1 MSDKE
6 QPQWFKDFIAKGQ
19 GGNSQKPGSATD
31 AITGTIAGK
40 VDGVIDPLIVG
51 FKRLATGTA
60 DASSAVDLV
69 KGLGKN
75 IPIIGGVIDKVG
87 DFGNAAIAVNTQLNR
102 LSESGVSYRNNLGQF
117 MESALGAR
125 MSLDGWE
132 KMLAKSSQQLTTFGA
147 TAGQGAINFGLAA
160 KQMQEMP
167 AGTQLR
173 EMGVS
178 AEHLNDVLLLS
189 ASSRTKLDLAD
200 KNSRDQA
207 VASALDLATQMD
219 SVAKITGKNKE
230 ALMKEQKDQLARAD
244 VQAALLGMTKEQQK
258 SYEEVKKGLVGAG
271 KGVND
276 LFSEMVTGGVR
287 SEKGRAM
294 AASVGS
300 ENAAEMQRI
309 AMAMK
314 TANPEEQERLKK
326 ELELVN
332 VKIAEY
338 QASDTGRAQA
348 QYAKGSLGSTAQEN
362 LMERLEYVKQV
373 KDLKDAGKSDV
384 EILAELKKRPA
395 NEQAGIKPDSKDG
408 KMDEGSK
415 LGRTINNVDQA
426 IGGMSAAL
434 GGHFK
439 KAGDEVGTMS
449 GEMNKLNGELK
460 SYAANP
466 NKFSGNI
473 DELMAKVKGKD
484 TSKEL
489 SSAEAK
495 GVTSGGVITKVP
507 ARASGSP
514 GWGSFLSGG
523 AGLDSVFEDFGK
535 ASPAMLHGKETVAKP
550 EQLMALVQKVKQQAE
565 SQISQVT
572 KNVPNMPGMNQAA
585 KATEGFAGI
594 GSNGGEVTNMFKEMF
609 DRLNSTLETLAAN
622 SSDMLN
628 KADRQIKVT
637 KSSAS
642 GNRIG

>member
-6 QPQWFKDFIAKGQ
+6 QPQWFKDFIAKSQ
-19 GGNSQKPGSATD
+19 GGNSQKSGSATD

-75 IPIIGGVIDKVG
+75 IPVIGGVIDKVG

-102 LSESGVSYRNNLGQF
+102 LSETGVSYRNNLGQF

-132 KMLAKSSQQLTTFGA
+132 KMLAKSSQQLTVLGS

-178 AEHLNDVLLLS
+178 AEHLNEVLLLS

-258 SYEEVKKGLVGAG
+258 SYEEIKKGLVGAG

-287 SEKGRAM
+287 SEKGRTM
-294 AASVGS
+294 AASIGS

-309 AMAMK
+309 ATAMK

-332 VKIAEY
+332 VKIAQY

-348 QYAKGSLGSTAQEN
+348 QYAKGGLGSAAQEN

-373 KDLKDAGKSDV
+373 KDLKDQGKSDV
-384 EILAELKKRPA
+384 EILAELKKRSA
-395 NEQAGIKPDSKDG
+395 NEQAGAKPDSKDG
-408 KMDEGSK
+408 KVEEGSK

-449 GEMNKLNGELK
+449 GEMNKLNSELK

-473 DELMAKVKGKD
+473 DELMAKVKGAD

-489 SSAEAK
+489 ASAEAK
-495 GVTSGGVITKVP
+495 KVTSGGVVAPVVK
-507 ARASGSP
+507 RATGSP
-514 GWGSFLSGG
+514 GWGSFLSGSG
-523 AGLDSVFEDFGK
+523 GLDSVFEDFGK

-550 EQLMALVQKVKQQAE
+550 EQLQALVQKVKDSVEKQFSAA
-565 SQISQVT
+565 SA
-572 KNVPNMPGMNQAA
+572 NVPNLPGMGATA
-585 KATEGFAGI
+585 KTTEGFAGI

-622 SSDMLN
+622 SSDMLS

-637 KSSAS
+637 KSSAT
-642 GNRIG
+642 GNRI

>member
-1 MSDKE
+1 MNDKE
-6 QPQWFKDFIAKGQ
+6 APQWFKDFIAKGQ
-19 GGNSQKPGSATD
+19 GGNSQKPGSAGD
-31 AITGTIAGK
+31 AITGTIASK
-40 VDGVIDPLIVG
+40 VDGVIDPLMTG
-51 FKRLATGTA
+51 FKKLATGTA

-75 IPIIGGVIDKVG
+75 IPIIGGVVDKLG
-87 DFGNAAIAVNTQLNR
+87 DLGLGAVAINSQLNR
-102 LSESGVSYRNNLGQF
+102 LTETGVSYRNNIGQF

-132 KMLAKSSQQLTTFGA
+132 KMLSKSSQQLTAFGS

-160 KQMQEMP
+160 KEMQQMP

-207 VASALDLATQMD
+207 VTSALDLATQMD
-219 SVAKITGKNKE
+219 AVAKITGKNKE

-287 SEKGRAM
+287 SDKGRAM

-309 AMAMK
+309 ALAMK
-314 TANPEEQERLKK
+314 TANPEEQKKLKE

-332 VKIAEY
+332 VKIAQY

-348 QYAKGSLGSTAQEN
+348 QYAKGNLGSTAQEN

-373 KDLKDAGKSDV
+373 KDLKDQGKSDV
-384 EILAELKKRPA
+384 EILAQLKTQAA
-395 NEQAGIKPDSKDG
+395 NEQAGAKPDSKDG
-408 KMDEGSK
+408 KPEEGSQ

-449 GEMNKLNGELK
+449 GEMNKLNEQLK
-460 SYAANP
+460 SYSSNP

-495 GVTSGGVITKVP
+495 GVTKGGVITEVK
-507 ARASGSP
+507 RMGGSP
-514 GWGSFLSGG
+514 GWGSFLSGS

-565 SQISQVT
+565 AQISQAT